1 MLPQLPSNTLFA
13 PLVQVPLFLPL
24 DFTTAVA
31 HHSHTCPT
39 AIVVSSPLLCN
50 CLYHVSTT
58 ITSNTVSPPFQHP
71 TIAVPHSFQI
81 PSPPCSTTTLLHPH
95 VLFLLSYHNY
105 HVQSPSCPTTA
116 MFLTSLLVL
125 RPVLVQHQV
134 PAAVLT
140 WLCDDSVPWS
150 KPKNSQCGLLFF
162 ETSF

>member
-58 ITSNTVSPPFQHP
+58 ITSNTVS
-71 TIAVPHSFQI
+71 TISA
-81 PSPPCSTTTLLHPH
+81 
-95 VLFLLSYHNY
+95 SYHCCTPFLPDPITTMFHHYIAASPCPISTVLPQLPCPVTIVSNHC
-105 HVQSPSCPTTA
+105 HVSHLPFGSQASSCAAPGPSRSID
-116 MFLTSLLVL
+116 L
-125 RPVLVQHQV
+125 
-134 PAAVLT
+134 AV
-140 WLCDDSVPWS
+140 
-150 KPKNSQCGLLFF
+150 
-162 ETSF
+162 